1 METHKNENN
10 SKLRRITNNAANIDV
25 VKLTRKKK
33 ARKKEKEEGGRELQ
47 LM

>member
-33 ARKKEKEEGGRELQ
+33 PGKKKRKKAVENYS
-47 LM
+47 